1 MLFFLL
7 LSSSVVWSQEARSK
21 TVEFKLNNSADLL
34 APEIVIHSPSLVEGE
49 SFLSEE
55 GKIEILG
62 EVKDA
67 SKIRFV
73 AINTDVMMVDASG
86 IFASS
91 LSLIHGENKIRVKS
105 MDEHS
110 NIREVEYVINYVP
123 PVVTLADRIKK
134 DSKYYGLIIGIDS
147 YEDEGFDDLDN
158 PVRDAEDVYRTLTR
172 EYTFEPENVKLLKDP
187 GRADIIRE
195 LDLMRS
201 RVKEDD
207 NLLIFYAGHGYWD
220 TDAKVGYWLPSDAS
234 RQTTADWFRNS
245 TLVDYLQ
252 AIKSKHTL
260 LITDACFA
268 GSIFKTRS
276 VDMDTEVVYE
286 QIYEIQSR
294 KAMTS
299 GALTE
304 VPDNSAFVKYL
315 VRRLDDNKETYLSSE
330 ELFGSFK
337 KAVLLNGEGAVPRYG
352 EIKNVGDEG
361 GDFIFLKREYY
372 TMVLFY
378 SMQILI

>member
-1 MLFFLL
+1 MKKRRIFSYFRSGMLFFLL

-361 GDFIFLKREYY
+361 GDFIFLKRE
-372 TMVLFY
+372 
-378 SMQILI
+378 